1 MTLKID
7 LSNDDDASSP
17 PPPQIDLD
25 SPFLG
30 VSIDPKTKFN
40 NVGPDSVS
48 ALPANNRHNPKN
60 FSAPL
65 PNNIYSSATALKLAA
80 ILSEYDKQIVRD
92 AVQLR
97 NYITNKL
104 LSISDS
110 GNTRDELRALELLGK
125 ISDIGLFVE
134 KSEIKVTHTASTE
147 LENTLRGKIEKI
159 LKAKQFSNERA
170 EIEDG
175 QVIDLSVDD
184 YEPPIEPD
192 ETTDDDAEED
202 E

>member
-7 LSNDDDASSP
+7 LSNDDNVSNPS
-17 PPPQIDLD
+17 PPQIDLD

-30 VSIDPKTKFN
+30 VSIDPEIKFN
-40 NVGPDSVS
+40 PVGPDSVS
-48 ALPANNRHNPKN
+48 ALSPNHRYNPKN
-60 FSAPL
+60 CAPPL

-104 LSISDS
+104 ISISDS

-125 ISDIGLFVE
+125 ISDIGLFIE
-134 KSEIKVTHTASTE
+134 KSEVKVTHTASTE

-175 QVIDLSVDD
+175 QVIDLSIDN
-184 YEPPIEPD
+184 YEPPLEPD
-192 ETTDDDAEED
+192 ESTDDEAESNE
-202 E
+202 